1 MIVVACK
8 PDGDLTYHHNLTPAE
23 FFDKMY
29 RRELPF
35 IPDDLMVVIFS

>member
-1 MIVVACK
+1 MIHIVRK
-8 PDGDLTYHHNLTPAE
+8 SDGKITKCDLTPAE

-35 IPDDLMVVIFS
+35 IPDDLLLVVFK

>member
-1 MIVVACK
+1 MIYAVNKFNVNVTK
-8 PDGDLTYHHNLTPAE
+8 HDLTPAE

-35 IPDDLMVVIFS
+35 LPDDLIVVIFK